1 MFWDCFSHIEKYLN
15 PLYFNILGLFLPYR
29 KVFKPFILYFNILG
43 VFLPKKKM
51 KKNKLLQIKMKD
63 EDLEILKQIS
73 DKYNQSYSSFAR
85 YILLKQL
92 KEDTRKE

>member
-1 MFWDCFSHIEKYLN
+1 
-15 PLYFNILGLFLPYR
+15 
-29 KVFKPFILYFNILG
+29 
-43 VFLPKKKM
+43 M

-73 DKYNQSYSSFAR
+73 DRYNQSYSSFAR

-92 KEDTRKE
+92 KEEKTSQE